1 MQIKDIC
8 KVYETRNKDILK
20 LNKTIR
26 YKEDVYIKS
35 NKMRGDK
42 KRGGVGMS
50 AETKTLL
57 SGDRVHPS
65 HSLLEYDINSCR
77 MF

>member
-1 MQIKDIC
+1 MKHET
-8 KVYETRNKDILK
+8 YEI
-20 LNKTIR
+20 NKTIR
-26 YKEDVYIKS
+26 YKEDIYIKS

-42 KRGGVGMS
+42 KRGGVRMS

-57 SGDRVHPS
+57 SGDRVRLS
-65 HSLLEYDINSCR
+65 HGLLEYDINSCR